1 MAKRIAVLVVIPVV
15 LALLGFG
22 GQKIMQHS
30 WDELVKYQSP
40 YTAALPSGQGGEPLT
55 DQVVIVL
62 QDGLRLDTSR
72 DLETWNELR
81 AQGADLTV
89 RTGQPTVSIPSFAVI
104 NTGAYQEIS
113 GVTTNWY
120 EGPIP
125 PVDSIYCEAQ
135 RQGLTTAMVQEAG
148 GPKLFAQCL
157 DSAIFPEVPIDDRR
171 AGDDIILEQ
180 ALTALEEHP
189 NLLWIHF
196 SGSDWAGHNYGGA
209 SEEYQSMAGE
219 IDARIARIAEAMDLQ
234 SSVLILNSDHG
245 HTDSGGH
252 GGWEEEVVVAPLV
265 IVGEGIKPGS
275 YGEVEQVDIAPTVAA
290 LLGIPMPTHN
300 QGQPLFD
307 MLEMPA
313 QARAQRAVDAARQ
326 HDLFFV
332 AFLNETGV
340 RPYAG
345 NELAEADEALAQG
358 DYQRAYE
365 RGREFSEGIRRYAEG
380 AKQDK
385 IWRERLGRLPIT
397 LLILVLPALYLAFYT
412 KKRELVIPLIGAGLY
427 FLLYN
432 GYFFLRGFRWSFSVW
447 NEEWMLPIFMKQ
459 RLVEAGISL
468 LIAVIV
474 VGVLMRGKTILE
486 TAQVAVN
493 TSFLVGFGLLLQVD
507 LYYWSYGLD
516 MDWYL
521 PNLQW
526 GFKYYLDLLQLL
538 PTGLMALFAPLIAI
552 AVKVVT
558 DRIPLARP
566 RPVRVSEE

>member
-1 MAKRIAVLVVIPVV
+1 
-15 LALLGFG
+15 
-22 GQKIMQHS
+22 
-30 WDELVKYQSP
+30 
-40 YTAALPSGQGGEPLT
+40 
-55 DQVVIVL
+55 
-62 QDGLRLDTSR
+62 
-72 DLETWNELR
+72 
-81 AQGADLTV
+81 
-89 RTGQPTVSIPSFAVI
+89 
-104 NTGAYQEIS
+104 
-113 GVTTNWY
+113 
-120 EGPIP
+120 
-125 PVDSIYCEAQ
+125 
-135 RQGLTTAMVQEAG
+135 
-148 GPKLFAQCL
+148 
-157 DSAIFPEVPIDDRR
+157 
-171 AGDDIILEQ
+171 
-180 ALTALEEHP
+180 
-189 NLLWIHF
+189 
-196 SGSDWAGHNYGGA
+196 
-209 SEEYQSMAGE
+209 MAGE
-219 IDARIARIAEAMDLQ
+219 RDVRIARIVEAMDLQ

-245 HTDSGGH
+245 HTDTGGH

-275 YGEVEQVDIAPTVAA
+275 YGEVEQADIAPTVAA
-290 LLGIPMPTHN
+290 LLGISMPTHN

-313 QARAQRAVDAARQ
+313 QARAQRALDAARQ
-326 HDLFFV
+326 HQ
-332 AFLNETGV
+332 AFYNQYLSQMGAGS
-340 RPYAG
+340 YAG

-365 RGREFSEGIRRYAEG
+365 RGTEFSEGIRRYAEG

-432 GYFFLRGFRWSFSVW
+432 GYFFIRGFNWSLSVW
-447 NEEWMLPIFMKQ
+447 NEEWMLPIFMKE

-507 LYYWSYGLD
+507 LYYWLFGLD

-521 PNLQW
+521 PSLQW
-526 GFKYYLDLLQLL
+526 GFKYYLDLQQLL
-538 PTGLMALFAPLIAI
+538 PTGLMGLFAPLIAM

-558 DRIPLARP
+558 DRISLARP
-566 RPVRVSEE
+566 RPARVSEER